1 MENKLNK
8 ELELL
13 KNSVLNE
20 DFVEIAYEITENIEG
35 YEDAIDAIDPILQ
48 LIEQNPTID
57 FGFPGPLVHFV
68 EQFSGKGYEE
78 KLVQSIQ
85 RYPTTYT
92 VWMLNR
98 VVNDSVGQEKINY
111 IEILKNVLNYPK
123 ISNDLSS
130 FTKELLSLHN

>member
-8 ELELL
+8 ELDLL

-35 YEDAIDAIDPILQ
+35 YEDAFDAIDPILQ

-78 KLVQSIQ
+78 KLVQSIR

-92 VWMLNR
+92 VWMINR

-130 FTKELLSLHN
+130 FTKELL